1 MSTTAY
7 APTPTT
13 KLRLRPDRGTYDRAK
28 VHAIID
34 EALVVHVGFV
44 AGGLPRVIP
53 TAVIRIDEDVYIHGS
68 RNNYLLNSLEDGSP
82 ACLTITLVDSIVAGR
97 SGFGC
102 SMDYRSVMIFSKA
115 EIVTDEAEKK
125 RLVTAFVED
134 IIPGHVVRE
143 PKRKELGATHF
154 LRFPILEVSAKIR
167 DVGVLDVEGDYELD
181 LWAGRIPLTLVAGE
195 PQTCPRVPAGIDT
208 PNYAKGYS
216 RTSDVK

>member
-1 MSTTAY
+1 MSNAY
-7 APTPTT
+7 EPTPTT

-28 VHAIID
+28 VHAILD

-53 TAVIRIDEDVYIHGS
+53 TAIIRIDEDVYIHGS

-82 ACLTITLVDSIVAGR
+82 ACLTVTLVDSIVAGR

-115 EIVTDEAEKK
+115 EIITDEAEKE
-125 RLVTAFVED
+125 RLVAAFVED
-134 IIPGHVVRE
+134 IIPGHVVRK
-143 PKRKELGATHF
+143 PKRKELAATQF

-167 DVGVLDVEGDYELD
+167 DVGVLDVDGDYELD
-181 LWAGRIPLTLVAGE
+181 LWAGRIPLALVAGTPE
-195 PQTCPRVPAGIDT
+195 SCPRLPAGIET
-208 PNYAKGYS
+208 PGYARRYS
-216 RTSDVK
+216 RPR